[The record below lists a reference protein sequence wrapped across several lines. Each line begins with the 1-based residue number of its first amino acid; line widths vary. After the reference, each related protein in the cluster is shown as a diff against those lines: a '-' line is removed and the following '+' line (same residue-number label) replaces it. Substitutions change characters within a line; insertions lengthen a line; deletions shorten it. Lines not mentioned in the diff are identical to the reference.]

1 MRIDKAPRF
10 STRAFSLDLAVW
22 YYLWRGERRCYHSA
36 NCMWSRGEGITR
48 VHQTQLTWHFH
59 TSTLSLS
66 HYHSANCVQILVQCP
81 SNTSRLAQRGSSVVP
96 ISTASSAQRVARGFF
111 LLLLAVCN
119 TWLSPGP
126 RPINYDLQF
135 VQMLLIHSSAAQMGL
150 LQLLFWNMLSFQEKH
165 SFCVCWQDRQKRT
178 VIVVLQNA
186 VTGWL
191 AGLSMRW
198 SRSWNS
204 ISFCFTGVET
214 SWSLDSQIKV
224 HTWARVRMEFH

>member
-1 MRIDKAPRF
+1 
-10 STRAFSLDLAVW
+10 
-22 YYLWRGERRCYHSA
+22 
-36 NCMWSRGEGITR
+36 MWSRGEGITL
-48 VHQTQLTWHFH
+48 VHHTHLAWHFH
-59 TSTLSLS
+59 TITLSQCKLCANSCPMSIKHISPGTKRQLS
-66 HYHSANCVQILVQCP
+66 CADQHCIKCTKGCSWVLLTFACCVQYLTQ
-81 SNTSRLAQRGSSVVP
+81 SQAETYKLRLAICADAPYSQFCCANGAPAVA
-96 ISTASSAQRVARGFF
+96 IMKYASIPSKAKFF
-111 LLLLAVCN
+111 
-119 TWLSPGP
+119 
-126 RPINYDLQF
+126 
-135 VQMLLIHSSAAQMGL
+135 
-150 LQLLFWNMLSFQEKH
+150 
-165 SFCVCWQDRQKRT
+165 VCWQDHQKRT

>member
-1 MRIDKAPRF
+1 MAPRF

-22 YYLWRGERRCYHSA
+22 YYLWRGERRCYNSA
-36 NCMWSRGEGITR
+36 NCMWSRGEGITL

-66 HYHSANCVQILVQCP
+66 HYHSANCVQTRVHQPGTKRQLSCADQHWIKCTKGCSWVLLTCACCVQYP
-81 SNTSRLAQRGSSVVP
+81 TQSRAETYKLRLAICADAPYSQFCCANGAPAVA
-96 ISTASSAQRVARGFF
+96 IMKYASIPSKAKFF
-111 LLLLAVCN
+111 
-119 TWLSPGP
+119 
-126 RPINYDLQF
+126 
-135 VQMLLIHSSAAQMGL
+135 
-150 LQLLFWNMLSFQEKH
+150 
-165 SFCVCWQDRQKRT
+165 VCWQDHQKRT

-191 AGLSMRW
+191 VGLSMRW